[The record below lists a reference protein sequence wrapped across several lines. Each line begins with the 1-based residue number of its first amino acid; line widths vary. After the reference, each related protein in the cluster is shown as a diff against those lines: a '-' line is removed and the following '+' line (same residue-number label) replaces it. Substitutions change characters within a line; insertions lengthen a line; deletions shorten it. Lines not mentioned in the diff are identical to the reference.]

1 MNTVF
6 AVTQGRQALPA
17 WGRVPTVAKKTKTAK
32 LPKTE
37 CCVSKS
43 KCDRCPL
50 RMLQEG
56 RLPEGYTVKKRK
68 LVRVDGKKVT
78 KKRLAKAA

>member
-1 MNTVF
+1 M
-6 AVTQGRQALPA
+6 GK
-17 WGRVPTVAKKTKTAK
+17 AKVRK

-50 RMLQEG
+50 RMLKEG
-56 RLPEGYTVKKRK
+56 SLPSGYTVRKRK

-78 KKRLAKAA
+78 KKRLKKAA